1 MTLCPVDGAIFGM
14 SWGEDGIAFGQGDK
28 GILRSRR
35 MAANPSCW
43 SAWKQVNSHT
53 VSGPAGRE
61 AVLYTLS
68 TGVDRGDTAKVFVKS
83 LKPGSPRKQKI
94 DSGSDARY
102 VSTGHIVY
110 AYGGTLFAISFDL
123 SRLQVTGGQMPVVE
137 GVRRAEAT
145 GSAQF
150 GFSSTVSLIYVP
162 GRYGGGDGSELSRC
176 WTARVEWN
184 G

>member
-1 MTLCPVDGAIFGM
+1 M
-14 SWGEDGIAFGQGDK
+14 
-28 GILRSRR
+28 
-35 MAANPSCW
+35 
-43 SAWKQVNSHT
+43 
-53 VSGPAGRE
+53 
-61 AVLYTLS
+61 LYTLS
-68 TGVDRGDTAKVFVKS
+68 TGVDRWDTAKVFVKS
-83 LKPGSPRKQKI
+83 LKPGSPRKHII
-94 DSGSDARY
+94 DGGSDARY

-150 GFSSTVSLIYVP
+150 SFSSTGSLIYVP
-162 GRYGGGDGSELSRC
+162 GPVSAGGGAERTLALLDRKGRL
-176 WTARVEWN
+176 N